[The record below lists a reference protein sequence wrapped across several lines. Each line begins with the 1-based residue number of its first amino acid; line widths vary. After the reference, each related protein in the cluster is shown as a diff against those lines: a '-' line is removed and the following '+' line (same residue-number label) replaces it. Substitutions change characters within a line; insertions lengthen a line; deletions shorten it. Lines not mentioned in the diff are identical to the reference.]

1 MKQIALVMAGVLVAG
16 AAGAGRLY
24 KCTAANGEVT
34 YAETQCAPDA
44 APLNVGGYRG
54 SGVAAGG
61 GASPNTAGVMAA
73 DPRAES
79 TALAQRCLVL
89 LKAGTSYK
97 DPDSVRIEDVTPAGL
112 DTMEYAGK
120 RILAY
125 KIFITVNAKN
135 SFGGYEGAKIHVC
148 YLSQND
154 KTVLR
159 VD

>member
-1 MKQIALVMAGVLVAG
+1 
-16 AAGAGRLY
+16 
-24 KCTAANGEVT
+24 
-34 YAETQCAPDA
+34 
-44 APLNVGGYRG
+44 
-54 SGVAAGG
+54 
-61 GASPNTAGVMAA
+61 
-73 DPRAES
+73 
-79 TALAQRCLVL
+79 VL

-154 KTVLR
+154 KTALR